1 MGFFVLLFVF
11 MLFDFFFDFF
21 LGEGVFCI
29 CVCLSSLFKNVLFF
43 ICFFLFFGN
52 AEYVIIFIY
61 LNSHA
66 FYDNSSIK
74 NHHKIALDTNILTI
88 LVTSA

>member
-1 MGFFVLLFVF
+1 M
-11 MLFDFFFDFF
+11 
-21 LGEGVFCI
+21 FCI
-29 CVCLSSLFKNVLFF
+29 CVCLSSLFKNVLFV
-43 ICFFLFFGN
+43 FFLFFGN
-52 AEYVIIFIY
+52 AEYIIIFIY